1 MTREQ
6 FTMNISLIMS
16 VNTEDTDDVEIS
28 GVKITALDENNEEV
42 DLDVAQ
48 SEIDKVI
55 KDIMDGISEKS
66 EAQASLFFFTN
77 RNKNMPYNEEI

>member
-66 EAQASLFFFTN
+66 EA
-77 RNKNMPYNEEI
+77 

>member
-28 GVKITALDENNEEV
+28 GVKVTALDENNEEV
-42 DLDVAQ
+42 DMELAQ
-48 SEIDKVI
+48 DEIDKII
-55 KDIMDGISEKS
+55 KDIMEGISEES
-66 EAQASLFFFTN
+66 EA
-77 RNKNMPYNEEI
+77 